1 MAASTI
7 EEADRLLDMINT
19 MLVISRTRAGQG
31 EFHFESMDLTRMIQ
45 EACELFAPVAE
56 DKEITFTCHVPGRFE
71 VNADVTLI
79 QRACANILDNAI
91 KYTQPGG
98 RITVELVRKDEA
110 MLEIQVKD
118 TGPGIPVELH
128 ERIFDRFFRAESS
141 RTSPGSGLGLS
152 FARAIVREHGGDIH
166 VSSTPGRGACFTV
179 RLPYGNF
186 QVI

>member
-1 MAASTI
+1 
-7 EEADRLLDMINT
+7 
-19 MLVISRTRAGQG
+19 ML
-31 EFHFESMDLTRMIQ
+31 
-45 EACELFAPVAE
+45 
-56 DKEITFTCHVPGRFE
+56 
-71 VNADVTLI
+71 

-166 VSSTPGRGACFTV
+166 VSSTPGRGTCFTV

>member
-1 MAASTI
+1 M
-7 EEADRLLDMINT
+7 
-19 MLVISRTRAGQG
+19 V
-31 EFHFESMDLTRMIQ
+31 Q

-56 DKEITFTCHVPGRFE
+56 DKDIVFTCHVPGRFE
-71 VNADVTLI
+71 VNADVTML
-79 QRACANILDNAI
+79 QRACSNILDNAI

-98 RITVELVRKDEA
+98 RITVDLVRENDAILDIK
-110 MLEIQVKD
+110 VKD
-118 TGPGIPVELH
+118 TGPGIPLELH

-152 FARAIVREHGGDIH
+152 FARAVVREHGGDIL
-166 VSSTPGRGACFTV
+166 VFSTPGHGACFTV